1 MVTPLEVYEAVR
13 AFLEAGGIV
22 VQILLG
28 VAALLWA
35 LILEREIYYR
45 TEMKRR
51 LGMLQSV
58 WDARRDHSSWYA
70 KKVKQRLVSIARREI
85 RGSLP
90 LIKVVV
96 ALCPL
101 IGLLGTVTGMIQVFD
116 VMAAIGTGNARAMA
130 AGITKA
136 TLPTMAGMVIALSGI
151 YFITRFENVLDSETH
166 KLSDHMVT
174 H

>member
-1 MVTPLEVYEAVR
+1 MVTPVDIYEAVR
-13 AFLEAGGIV
+13 DFLEAGGLV
-22 VQILLG
+22 VQILMV
-28 VAALLWA
+28 VAAFLWA
-35 LILEREIYYR
+35 LILERELYYR
-45 TEMKRR
+45 TEMKQRVQS
-51 LGMLQSV
+51 LQGV
-58 WDARRDHSSWYA
+58 WDERRDHSSWHA
-70 KKVKQRLVSIARREI
+70 KKIKQRLVSIATREI

-90 LIKVVV
+90 MIKVVV

-130 AGITKA
+130 AGITRA

-151 YFITRFENVLDSETH
+151 YFITRFDNVLNQETH
-166 KLSDHMVT
+166 KLNDHMVT